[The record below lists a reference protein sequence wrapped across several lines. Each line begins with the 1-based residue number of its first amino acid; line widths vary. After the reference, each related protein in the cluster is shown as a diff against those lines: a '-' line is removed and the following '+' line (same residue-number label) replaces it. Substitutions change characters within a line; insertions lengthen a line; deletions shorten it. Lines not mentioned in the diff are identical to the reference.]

1 MNSILKYPGA
11 KWRIAEWIIENMCTH
26 HSYVEPFFGSG
37 AVFFN
42 KPQSNIETINDL
54 DGELVNFFEVIR
66 DMPEELAAKIHM
78 TPYARAVYEGVYEQP
93 HITTISKLDRALRFC
108 IKINMSHG
116 FRCNSK
122 VGWKNDV
129 QGRERA
135 YALQSWNKIPDII
148 MEAAVRLKEVQI
160 EQRPAIEVIQ
170 RFNNPKC
177 LIYCDPPYLLRTRK
191 GKQYNIEMSDKE
203 HEELLQLL
211 LKSKSKVIISGY
223 ESDLYNDALK
233 GWRKKTGFSLTQ
245 SMRKEKEVI
254 WMNYDCEKQLSIF

>member
-1 MNSILKYPGA
+1 MNAILKYPGA
-11 KWRIAEWIIENMCTH
+11 KWRIADWIIENMPTH

-54 DGELVNFFEVIR
+54 DGEVVNFFEVIR

-93 HITTISKLDRALRFC
+93 YKTTDTKLDRALKFC

-116 FRCNSK
+116 YRCNAK
-122 VGWKNDV
+122 NGWKNDV
-129 QGRERA
+129 QGRERS
-135 YALQSWNKIPDII
+135 YAVQVWNKLPEII
-148 MEAAVRLKEVQI
+148 VQAAERLKEAQI
-160 EQRPAIEVIQ
+160 EQRPAIEVIR

-177 LIYCDPPYLLRTRK
+177 LIYCDPPYLLSTRR
-191 GKQYNIEMSDKE
+191 GKQYNVEMSDRE
-203 HEELLQLL
+203 HEELLHALL
-211 LKSKSKVIISGY
+211 VSKSKVIISGY

-233 GWRKKTGFSLTQ
+233 NWRKKTGYSLTQ
-245 SMRKEKEVI
+245 SLRKAKEVL

>member
-1 MNSILKYPGA
+1 MNAILKYPGA
-11 KWRIAEWIIENMCTH
+11 KWRIADWIIENMPTH

-54 DGELVNFFEVIR
+54 DGEVVNFFEVIR

-122 VGWKNDV
+122 VGWKNDI
-129 QGRERA
+129 QGREAA
-135 YALQSWNKIPDII
+135 YALKSWNKIPDLI
-148 MEAAVRLKEVQI
+148 MKAAARLKEAQI
-160 EQRPAIEVIQ
+160 EQWPAIEVIK
-170 RFNNPKC
+170 RFNDPKC

-211 LKSKSKVIISGY
+211 LESKSKVIISGY

-233 GWRKKTGFSLTQ
+233 NWRKKTTYSLTQ
-245 SMRKEKEVI
+245 SLRKAKEVI
-254 WMNYDCEKQLSIF
+254 WMNYDCDKQLCLF